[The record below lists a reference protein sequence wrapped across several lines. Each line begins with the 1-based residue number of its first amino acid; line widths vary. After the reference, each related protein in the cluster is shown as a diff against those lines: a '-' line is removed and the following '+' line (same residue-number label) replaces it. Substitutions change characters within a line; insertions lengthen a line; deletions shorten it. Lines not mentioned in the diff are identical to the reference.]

1 MVLIMKKYDSWL
13 ESGAHDNESEE
24 IYVDERSAELLKT
37 TYNPCNIHNF
47 HEAIQEDAL
56 YQHKE
61 QIEKAMQE
69 RDFLTLGR
77 IIWSDV
83 FDHWENNANN
93 CASEE
98 FNQGLG

>member
-1 MVLIMKKYDSWL
+1 MSKYDSWL
-13 ESGAHDNESEE
+13 ESGAHDNENEE

-37 TYNPCNIHNF
+37 TYDPCNIHNF
-47 HEAIQEDAL
+47 HEAIQED
-56 YQHKE
+56 
-61 QIEKAMQE
+61 
-69 RDFLTLGR
+69 DFLTLGR

-83 FDHWENNANN
+83 FDHWEKNANN